1 MDKKP
6 KKETGNQVPSLKSE
20 ISRLSSG
27 IKKAN
32 EMYDQ
37 SIAAISAWK
46 EEQNKEID
54 EMEKQIELR
63 YGGTVIDE
71 DMLKRQNEAEIYE
84 QQVQEQI
91 RKNQEKQEALSRKI
105 NNLLRKTPENK

>member
-1 MDKKP
+1 MS
-6 KKETGNQVPSLKSE
+6 KKEKKDENAKLTPIRNEL
-20 ISRLSSG
+20 SRLSSE

-32 EMYDQ
+32 EQYDQ
-37 SIAAISAWK
+37 SITAINAWK
-46 EEQNKEID
+46 EEQNKAID

-71 DMLKRQNEAEIYE
+71 DLLKRQKEAELYE

-91 RKNQEKQEALSRKI
+91 RKNQEKQEELSRKI
-105 NNLLRKTPENK
+105 NNLLGKTPGNK

>member
-1 MDKKP
+1 MS
-6 KKETGNQVPSLKSE
+6 KKEKKDENAKLTPIRNEL
-20 ISRLSSG
+20 SRLSSE

-32 EMYDQ
+32 EQYDQ
-37 SIAAISAWK
+37 SITAINAWK

-54 EMEKQIELR
+54 EMEKQIELH

-71 DMLKRQNEAEIYE
+71 DLLKRQKEAELYE

-91 RKNQEKQEALSRKI
+91 RKNQEKQEELSRKI
-105 NNLLRKTPENK
+105 NNLLGKTPGNK

>member
-1 MDKKP
+1 MSKKDENAKLTP
-6 KKETGNQVPSLKSE
+6 IRNEL
-20 ISRLSSG
+20 SRLSSE

-32 EMYDQ
+32 EKYNQ
-37 SIAAISAWK
+37 SIAAINAWK

-63 YGGTVIDE
+63 YGGTVIDT
-71 DMLKRQNEAEIYE
+71 DMQKRQKEAELYE

-91 RKNQEKQEALSRKI
+91 RKNQEKQEAISRKI
-105 NNLLRKTPENK
+105 DNLFGKTPGSK